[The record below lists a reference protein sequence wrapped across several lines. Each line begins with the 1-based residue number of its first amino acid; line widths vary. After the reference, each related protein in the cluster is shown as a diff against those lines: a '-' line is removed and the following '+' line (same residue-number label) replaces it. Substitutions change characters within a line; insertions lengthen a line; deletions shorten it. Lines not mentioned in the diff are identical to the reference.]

1 MVTKPLVMK
10 IGLSHN
16 KANNTFLNSLRNNN
30 LEAQVVFTFKKVMER
45 ARVTVIDVTVKKD
58 TFRKFMHL
66 NVLEF
71 WRVVVVV

>member
-1 MVTKPLVMK
+1 MY
-10 IGLSHN
+10 
-16 KANNTFLNSLRNNN
+16 LR
-30 LEAQVVFTFKKVMER
+30 LKKLWKELGSN
-45 ARVTVIDVTVKKD
+45 VIDVTVKKD

>member
-1 MVTKPLVMK
+1 MLPLVTKPLVMM
-10 IGLSHN
+10 IRLSHN

-58 TFRKFMHL
+58 TFRKFTHL

-71 WRVVVVV
+71 

>member
-1 MVTKPLVMK
+1 MPPLVTKPSV
-10 IGLSHN
+10 N
-16 KANNTFLNSLRNNN
+16 ANNTFLNSLRNND

-45 ARVTVIDVTVKKD
+45 ARDTCHSSLDVTVKKD

-71 WRVVVVV
+71 WWVIVVV

>member
-30 LEAQVVFTFKKVMER
+30 LEAQVVFTFKKVMKELGSP
-45 ARVTVIDVTVKKD
+45 VIDVTVKKD
-58 TFRKFMHL
+58 TFP
-66 NVLEF
+66 
-71 WRVVVVV
+71 

>member
-1 MVTKPLVMK
+1 MPPLVTKPLVK
-10 IGLSHN
+10 EIRLSHN

-58 TFRKFMHL
+58 TFP
-66 NVLEF
+66 
-71 WRVVVVV
+71 